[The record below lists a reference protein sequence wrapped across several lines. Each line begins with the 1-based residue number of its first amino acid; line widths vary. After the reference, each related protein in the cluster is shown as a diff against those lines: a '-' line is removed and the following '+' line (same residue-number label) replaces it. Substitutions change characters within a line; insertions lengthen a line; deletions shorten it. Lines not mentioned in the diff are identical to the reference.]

1 MIENRVIDRSYRSVK
16 RSIYICAFA
25 TLLISSF
32 WGLYFMAPASIKGIF
47 SACMW
52 LSILSV
58 PIVFIKHNDFS
69 IKANWLL
76 RFLLIMAVLQIL
88 RSAFNTAPDMYAFG
102 NKWFTLFGNEYTA
115 LLMMPPIFTYL
126 GSQVYSVRLLKK
138 VTYYYMAIG
147 AVLSVFLNFPL
158 SFLAIFVGTL
168 FPYVSKKYKILIGL
182 VFLSAIINASYGEN
196 PSRMLF
202 IVLGFTLASYL
213 LVYVIKKLIIIK
225 AFVIAVTIAPL
236 LLFIPMLNTIQDN
249 QDGFFKGAQTYI
261 LGETGNEDLANDTRT
276 FLYVEMASDLTK
288 TDSWILGKGAFSHYY
303 SFFFDEDSLGGYGR
317 ISSEVPVLNYLLRGG
332 IAFVAVYLGLILL
345 AVYYAV
351 WKGKNKFVRS
361 IGIIAIGWYFN
372 SFIGDLNGCRFY
384 HLAFFLLVGCCLS
397 KKWLNYNDV
406 EVKEILK

>member
-1 MIENRVIDRSYRSVK
+1 MNENRVIAKSLNGVK

-25 TLLISSF
+25 TLMISSF
-32 WGLYFMAPASIKGIF
+32 WGLYFMAPGPIKGFF

-58 PIVFIKHNDFS
+58 PFVFFQNNDFS
-69 IKANWLL
+69 IKSNWLL
-76 RFLLIMAVLQIL
+76 RLLLIMAAFQIF
-88 RSAFNTAPDMYAFG
+88 RSVINTAPDMYVFG

-182 VFLSAIINASYGEN
+182 VFLSAIIKAFYGEN
-196 PSRMLF
+196 PTRMLF

-213 LVYVIKKLIIIK
+213 LVYVIKKLFIMK
-225 AFVIAVTIAPL
+225 AFVIAVTIAPF

-249 QDGFFKGAQTYI
+249 QDGFFKEAQTYI

-303 SFFFDEDSLGGYGR
+303 SFFFDEDSLGRYGR
-317 ISSEVPVLNYLLRGG
+317 LSSEVPVLNYLLRGG

-361 IGIIAIGWYFN
+361 IGIIAVGWYFN

-397 KKWLNYNDV
+397 KKWLNYTDA
-406 EVKEILK
+406 EIKEILK

>member
-147 AVLSVFLNFPL
+147 AVLSVCLNFPL

-182 VFLSAIINASYGEN
+182 VFLSAIIKASYGEN

-249 QDGFFKGAQTYI
+249 QDGFFKEAQTYI
-261 LGETGNEDLANDTRT
+261 LGETGDEDLANDTRT

-351 WKGKNKFVRS
+351 WKSKNKFVRS